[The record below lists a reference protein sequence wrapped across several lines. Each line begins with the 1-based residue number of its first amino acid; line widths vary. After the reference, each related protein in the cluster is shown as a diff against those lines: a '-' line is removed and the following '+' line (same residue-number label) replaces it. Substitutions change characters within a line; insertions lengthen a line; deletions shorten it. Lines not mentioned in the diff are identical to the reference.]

1 MNNDELIAN
10 LQRRLYVLEIQ
21 FALREVREVRPD
33 LTDDYVIGKYNE
45 SGSDSFVEWVA
56 AQRTAGNGVF
66 EYTLEQIRAIPKED
80 WNKHHDAILA
90 QIQKRRRQ
98 HQH

>member
-10 LQRRLYVLEIQ
+10 LQHRLSVLEIQ
-21 FALREVREVRPD
+21 FALREVREARPD

-56 AQRTAGNGVF
+56 AQRTAHNGVF
-66 EYTLEQIRAIPKED
+66 EYTPEQIRSIPKED
-80 WNKHHDAILA
+80 WGKHRDSILA
-90 QIQKRRRQ
+90 SIYRNLNRQ
-98 HQH
+98 